1 MGRNFKKSYL
11 RHFIINSLDIYY
23 SAVGHYYVMID
34 QILARSGLNYDV
46 RKLLNLTWESP
57 FTTLKKFYKIEMSTN
72 GPGIFW
78 GYRQSLYLPFDK
90 I

>member
-72 GPGIFW
+72 GFGICW
-78 GYRQSLYLPFDK
+78 GDGQFLYLPFYK

>member
-57 FTTLKKFYKIEMSTN
+57 LTTLKKFYKIELSTN
-72 GPGIFW
+72 VSHIFW
-78 GYRQSLYLPFDK
+78 GYRQSMYLPFYK